1 MQERSAGLKK
11 AQGDAARYQ
20 TQIGKLTEQSNGYA
34 VQIADLTEQLENHPP
49 SATGLPQRQLQEQ
62 IDALTQAKQGIDEKL
77 TESQEKLS
85 GVQAQIAEL
94 QEPIHLEVDASQAE
108 AVAAALQDAADAE
121 YQANVNVK
129 YIDNGFTPKGGGDV
143 YVTVHYIDDGGP
155 SGGSATTSTTSS
167 KTSAA
172 KTQAKSAYDSLKSSV
187 KNTVTSA
194 FPALAGLFEEG
205 GRTDEPAIFGEG
217 ETAEWAIP
225 EEHSDRTAELL
236 NAAREAS
243 GFSWNELIAR
253 YGGLNGRSDGVVVN
267 IGSYAP
273 VITAQD
279 SRGVEQKLIEDKDR
293 LKRLVGDA
301 VRDAM
306 ERNALH
312 DAIEVYA

>member
-1 MQERSAGLKK
+1 M
-11 AQGDAARYQ
+11 
-20 TQIGKLTEQSNGYA
+20 
-34 VQIADLTEQLENHPP
+34 
-49 SATGLPQRQLQEQ
+49 
-62 IDALTQAKQGIDEKL
+62 
-77 TESQEKLS
+77 
-85 GVQAQIAEL
+85 AEL
-94 QEPIHLEVDASQAE
+94 QEPITLDVDAAHVE
-108 AVAAALQDAADAE
+108 AVAAALQAAADADYTAE
-121 YQANVNVK
+121 VEVHYN
-129 YIDNGFTPKGGGDV
+129 DPGFTPSGGGTITIDV
-143 YVTVHYIDDGGP
+143 VYNDSGGP
-155 SGGSATTSTTSS
+155 SGGSTSTTSTSS
-167 KTSAA
+167 KSTGKSNSSNNSNSLFSKAA
-172 KTQAKSAYDSLKSSV
+172 
-187 KNTVTSA
+187 NTIQSWANSIQSKVS
-194 FPALAGLFEEG
+194 GLFHAEG
-205 GRTDEPAIFGEG
+205 GRSDVPAIFGEAG
-217 ETAEWAIP
+217 PEWAIP